1 MIQEKTFYS
10 LQDISIMPACV
21 TEINHRIEC
30 NPYNEDNKLPIFVAP
45 MSSVIDLDN
54 AKVFTFNKL
63 NVIIPR
69 TINLEDRL
77 NVCEEYFI
85 AVGLNEFE
93 NTILT
98 LNLENR
104 KPIKICVD
112 IANGHMKKLID
123 LCRYAKNRFGN
134 KMIIMAG
141 NVANPLTYY
150 DYAYAGIDYIR
161 LSIGSGNACTTAANA
176 AIYTPMASLIDECI
190 SIRKNVERDKY
201 NYKSTP
207 KIIADGGFN
216 NYDDIIKALA
226 LGADYVMCGKIF
238 AQCEEACGEILQK
251 FLYSDGNYEY
261 LNYYDAIKAKA
272 YIERANYFLNSS
284 MLKQS
289 AKTSANQTIK
299 PYPIQALNGKYRK
312 YYGMSTKKAQ
322 KEMGKEDLHTSEGVE
337 RMVTV
342 DYSLLGW
349 IENFIDYLR
358 SAMSYCNATTLDAFK
373 TAKIIKIT
381 NSARNSYFK

>member
-21 TEINHRIEC
+21 TEINHRAEC
-30 NPYNEDNKLPIFVAP
+30 NPYNDNNKLPIFVAP
-45 MSSVIDLDN
+45 MSSVIDLNN
-54 AKVFTFNKL
+54 AKIFEFNKL
-63 NVIIPR
+63 NVVIPR
-69 TINLEDRL
+69 TIDLEDRL

-112 IANGHMKKLID
+112 VANGHMKKLID
-123 LCRYAKNRFGN
+123 LCKYAKNRFRN
-134 KMIIMAG
+134 KIIIMAG
-141 NVANPLTYY
+141 NVANPLVYY

-161 LSIGSGNACTTAANA
+161 LSIGSGSACTTAANA
-176 AIYTPMASLIDECI
+176 AIYTPMASLIDECV
-190 SIRKNVERDKY
+190 SIKKIVERDRN
-201 NYKSTP
+201 NYKSAP

-238 AQCEEACGEILQK
+238 AQCEEACGEKLQK
-251 FLYSDGNYEY
+251 FLYSDGTYKY
-261 LNYYDAIKAKA
+261 LNYYDAIKAKE
-272 YIERANYFLNSS
+272 YMNKANYFSNAL
-284 MLKQS
+284 S
-289 AKTSANQTIK
+289 AKIDINKTSE
-299 PYPIQALNGKYRK
+299 PYPITAFNEIYRN

-322 KEMGKEDLHTSEGVE
+322 KEMGKENLHTSEGIE
-337 RMVTV
+337 KLVTV
-342 DYSLLGW
+342 EYSLLGW
-349 IENFIDYLR
+349 IDNFIDYLR

>member
-21 TEINHRIEC
+21 TEINHRAEC
-30 NPYNEDNKLPIFVAP
+30 NPYNDNNKLPIFVAP
-45 MSSVIDLDN
+45 MSSVIDLNN
-54 AKVFTFNKL
+54 AKIFEFNKL
-63 NVIIPR
+63 NVVIPR
-69 TINLEDRL
+69 TIDLEDRL

-112 IANGHMKKLID
+112 VANGHMKKLID
-123 LCRYAKNRFGN
+123 LCKYAKNRFRN
-134 KMIIMAG
+134 KIIIMAG
-141 NVANPLTYY
+141 NVANPLVYY

-161 LSIGSGNACTTAANA
+161 LSIGSGSACTTAANA
-176 AIYTPMASLIDECI
+176 AIYTPMASLIDECV
-190 SIRKNVERDKY
+190 SIKKIVERDRN
-201 NYKSTP
+201 NYKSVP

-238 AQCEEACGEILQK
+238 AQCEEACGEKLQK
-251 FLYSDGNYEY
+251 FLYSDGTYKY
-261 LNYYDAIKAKA
+261 LNYYDAIKAKE
-272 YIERANYFLNSS
+272 YMNKANYFSNAL
-284 MLKQS
+284 S
-289 AKTSANQTIK
+289 AKIDINKTSE
-299 PYPIQALNGKYRK
+299 PYPITAFNEIYRN

-322 KEMGKEDLHTSEGVE
+322 KEMGKENLHTSEGIE
-337 RMVTV
+337 KLVTV
-342 DYSLLGW
+342 EYSLLGW
-349 IENFIDYLR
+349 IDNFIDYLR

>member
-10 LQDISIMPACV
+10 LQDISIMPAYI
-21 TEINHRIEC
+21 TEINHRAEC
-30 NPYNEDNKLPIFVAP
+30 NPYNDDNKLPIFVAP
-45 MSSVIDLDN
+45 MSSVIDLNN
-54 AKVFTFNKL
+54 AKIFAFNKL
-63 NVIIPR
+63 NVVIPR

-85 AVGLNEFE
+85 AVGLDEFE
-93 NTILT
+93 NKILT
-98 LNLENR
+98 LNLEDR

-112 IANGHMKKLID
+112 VANGHMKKLID
-123 LCRYAKNRFGN
+123 LCAYAKNRFGN
-134 KMIIMAG
+134 KIIIMAG
-141 NVANPLTYY
+141 NVANPLVYY
-150 DYAYAGIDYIR
+150 NYAYAGIDYIR
-161 LSIGSGNACTTAANA
+161 LSIGSGSACTTAANA
-176 AIYTPMASLIDECI
+176 AIYTPMASLIDECV
-190 SIRKNVERDKY
+190 SIKKIVERDRR
-201 NYKSTP
+201 NYKSIP

-238 AQCEEACGEILQK
+238 AQCEEACGEKLQK
-251 FLYSDGNYEY
+251 FLYSDGTYKY

-272 YIERANYFLNSS
+272 YMNKANYFSNAL
-284 MLKQS
+284 S
-289 AKTSANQTIK
+289 AKIDINKTSE
-299 PYPIQALNGKYRK
+299 PYPITAFNEIYRN

-322 KEMGKEDLHTSEGVE
+322 KEMGKENLHTSEGIE
-337 RMVTV
+337 KMVTV
-342 DYSLLGW
+342 EYSLLGW
-349 IENFIDYLR
+349 IDNFIDYLR

>member
-10 LQDISIMPACV
+10 LQDISIMPAYI
-21 TEINHRIEC
+21 TEIKHRAEC
-30 NPYNEDNKLPIFVAP
+30 NPYNNDNKLPIFVAP
-45 MSSVIDLDN
+45 MSSVIDLNN
-54 AKVFTFNKL
+54 AKIFAFNKL
-63 NVIIPR
+63 NVVIPR

-85 AVGLNEFE
+85 AVGLDEFE
-93 NTILT
+93 NKILT
-98 LNLENR
+98 LNLEDR

-112 IANGHMKKLID
+112 VANGHMKKLID
-123 LCRYAKNRFGN
+123 LCKYAKNRFRN
-134 KMIIMAG
+134 KIIIMAG
-141 NVANPLTYY
+141 NVANPLVYY

-161 LSIGSGNACTTAANA
+161 LSIGSGSACTTAANA
-176 AIYTPMASLIDECI
+176 AIYTPMASLIDECV
-190 SIRKNVERDKY
+190 SIKKIVERDRN
-201 NYKSTP
+201 NYKSVP

-238 AQCEEACGEILQK
+238 AQCEEACGEKLQK
-251 FLYSDGNYEY
+251 FLYSDGTYKY
-261 LNYYDAIKAKA
+261 LNHYDAIKAKE
-272 YIERANYFLNSS
+272 YMNKANYFSNAL
-284 MLKQS
+284 S
-289 AKTSANQTIK
+289 AKIDINKTSE
-299 PYPIQALNGKYRK
+299 PYPITAFNEIYRN

-322 KEMGKEDLHTSEGVE
+322 KEMGKENLHTSEGIE
-337 RMVTV
+337 KMVTV
-342 DYSLLGW
+342 EYSLLGW
-349 IENFIDYLR
+349 IDNFIDYLR

>member
-21 TEINHRIEC
+21 TEINHRAEC
-30 NPYNEDNKLPIFVAP
+30 NPYNDNNKLPIFVAP
-45 MSSVIDLDN
+45 MSSVIDLNN
-54 AKVFTFNKL
+54 AKIFEFNKL
-63 NVIIPR
+63 NVVIPR
-69 TINLEDRL
+69 TIDLEDRL

-112 IANGHMKKLID
+112 VANGHMKKLID
-123 LCRYAKNRFGN
+123 LCKYAKNRFRN
-134 KMIIMAG
+134 KIIIMAG
-141 NVANPLTYY
+141 NVANPLVYY

-161 LSIGSGNACTTAANA
+161 LSIGSGSACTTAANA
-176 AIYTPMASLIDECI
+176 AIYTPMASLIDECV
-190 SIRKNVERDKY
+190 SIKKIVERDRN
-201 NYKSTP
+201 NYKSVP

-238 AQCEEACGEILQK
+238 AQCEEACGEKLQK
-251 FLYSDGNYEY
+251 FLYSDGTYKY
-261 LNYYDAIKAKA
+261 LNHYDAIKAKE
-272 YIERANYFLNSS
+272 YMNKANYFSNAL
-284 MLKQS
+284 S
-289 AKTSANQTIK
+289 AKIDINKTSE
-299 PYPIQALNGKYRK
+299 PYPITAFNEIYRN

-322 KEMGKEDLHTSEGVE
+322 KEMGKENLHTSEGIE
-337 RMVTV
+337 KMVTV
-342 DYSLLGW
+342 EYSLLGW
-349 IENFIDYLR
+349 IDNFIDYLR

>member
-21 TEINHRIEC
+21 TEINHRAEC
-30 NPYNEDNKLPIFVAP
+30 NPYNDNNKLPIFVAP
-45 MSSVIDLDN
+45 MSSVIDLNN
-54 AKVFTFNKL
+54 AKIFEFNKL
-63 NVIIPR
+63 NVVIPR
-69 TINLEDRL
+69 TIDLEDRL

-112 IANGHMKKLID
+112 VANGHMKKLID
-123 LCRYAKNRFGN
+123 LCKYAKNRFRN
-134 KMIIMAG
+134 KIIIMAG
-141 NVANPLTYY
+141 NVANPLVYY

-161 LSIGSGNACTTAANA
+161 LSIGSGSACTTAANA
-176 AIYTPMASLIDECI
+176 AIYTPMASLIDECV
-190 SIRKNVERDKY
+190 SIKKIVERDRN
-201 NYKSTP
+201 NYKSVP

-238 AQCEEACGEILQK
+238 AQCEEACGEKLQK
-251 FLYSDGNYEY
+251 FLYSDGTYKY
-261 LNYYDAIKAKA
+261 LNHYDAIKAKE
-272 YIERANYFLNSS
+272 YMNKANYFSNVL
-284 MLKQS
+284 S
-289 AKTSANQTIK
+289 AKIDINKTSE
-299 PYPIQALNGKYRK
+299 PYPITAFNEIYRN

-322 KEMGKEDLHTSEGVE
+322 KEMGKENLHTSEGIE
-337 RMVTV
+337 KMVTV
-342 DYSLLGW
+342 EYSLLGW
-349 IENFIDYLR
+349 IDNFIDYLR

>member
-21 TEINHRIEC
+21 TEINHRAEC
-30 NPYNEDNKLPIFVAP
+30 NPYNDNNKLPIFVAP
-45 MSSVIDLDN
+45 MSSVIDLNN
-54 AKVFTFNKL
+54 AKIFEFNKL
-63 NVIIPR
+63 NVVIPR
-69 TINLEDRL
+69 TIDLEDRL

-112 IANGHMKKLID
+112 VANGHMKKLID
-123 LCRYAKNRFGN
+123 LCKYAKNRFRN
-134 KMIIMAG
+134 KIIIMAG
-141 NVANPLTYY
+141 NVANPLVYY

-161 LSIGSGNACTTAANA
+161 LSIGSGSACTTAANA
-176 AIYTPMASLIDECI
+176 AIYTPMASLIDECVSVKKI
-190 SIRKNVERDKY
+190 VERDRN
-201 NYKSTP
+201 NYKSAP

-238 AQCEEACGEILQK
+238 AQCEEACGEKLQK
-251 FLYSDGNYEY
+251 FLYSDGTYKY
-261 LNYYDAIKAKA
+261 LNHYDAIKAKE
-272 YIERANYFLNSS
+272 YMNKANYFSNAL
-284 MLKQS
+284 S
-289 AKTSANQTIK
+289 AKIDINKTSE
-299 PYPIQALNGKYRK
+299 PYPITAFNEIYRN

-322 KEMGKEDLHTSEGVE
+322 KEMGKENLHTSEGIE
-337 RMVTV
+337 KMVTV
-342 DYSLLGW
+342 EYSLLGW
-349 IENFIDYLR
+349 IDNFIDYLR

>member
-21 TEINHRIEC
+21 TEINHRAEC
-30 NPYNEDNKLPIFVAP
+30 NPYNDDNKLPIFVAP
-45 MSSVIDLDN
+45 MSSVIDLNN
-54 AKVFTFNKL
+54 AKIFAFNKL
-63 NVIIPR
+63 NVVIPR
-69 TINLEDRL
+69 TIDLEDRL

-112 IANGHMKKLID
+112 VANGHMKKLID
-123 LCRYAKNRFGN
+123 LCKYAKNRFGN
-134 KMIIMAG
+134 KIIIMAG
-141 NVANPLTYY
+141 NVANPLVYY

-161 LSIGSGNACTTAANA
+161 LSIGSGSACTTAANA
-176 AIYTPMASLIDECI
+176 AIYTPMASLIDECV
-190 SIRKNVERDKY
+190 SIKKNVERDRN
-201 NYKSTP
+201 NYKSIP

-238 AQCEEACGEILQK
+238 AQCEEACGEKLQK
-251 FLYSDGNYEY
+251 FLYSDGTYKY
-261 LNYYDAIKAKA
+261 LNHYDAIKAKE
-272 YIERANYFLNSS
+272 YIDKKNDFLNA
-284 MLKQS
+284 LS
-289 AKTSANQTIK
+289 AKIYINKISE
-299 PYPIQALNGKYRK
+299 PYPITAFNEIYRN

-322 KEMGKEDLHTSEGVE
+322 KEMGKENLHTSEGIE
-337 RMVTV
+337 KMVTV
-342 DYSLLGW
+342 EYSLLGW
-349 IENFIDYLR
+349 IDNFIDYLR

>member
-21 TEINHRIEC
+21 TEINHRAEC
-30 NPYNEDNKLPIFVAP
+30 NPYNNDNKLPIFVAP
-45 MSSVIDLDN
+45 MSSVIDLNN
-54 AKVFTFNKL
+54 AKIFAFNKL

-85 AVGLNEFE
+85 AVGLDEFE
-93 NTILT
+93 NKILT
-98 LNLENR
+98 LNLEDR
-104 KPIKICVD
+104 KSIKICVD
-112 IANGHMKKLID
+112 VANGHMKKLID
-123 LCRYAKNRFGN
+123 LCKYAKNRFRN
-134 KMIIMAG
+134 KIIIMAG
-141 NVANPLTYY
+141 NVANPLVYY

-161 LSIGSGNACTTAANA
+161 LSIGSGSACTTAANA
-176 AIYTPMASLIDECI
+176 AIYTPMASLIDECV
-190 SIRKNVERDKY
+190 SIKKIVERDRN
-201 NYKSTP
+201 NYKSIP

-238 AQCEEACGEILQK
+238 AQCEEACGEKLQK
-251 FLYSDGNYEY
+251 FLYSDGTYKY
-261 LNYYDAIKAKA
+261 LNHYDAIKAKE
-272 YIERANYFLNSS
+272 YMNKANYFSNAL
-284 MLKQS
+284 S
-289 AKTSANQTIK
+289 AKIDINKTSE
-299 PYPIQALNGKYRK
+299 PYPITAFNEIYRN

-322 KEMGKEDLHTSEGVE
+322 KEMGKENLHTSEGIE
-337 RMVTV
+337 KMVTV
-342 DYSLLGW
+342 EYSLLGW
-349 IENFIDYLR
+349 IDNFIDYLR
-358 SAMSYCNATTLDAFK
+358 SAMSYCNVTTLDAFK

>member
-10 LQDISIMPACV
+10 LQDISIMPAGV
-21 TEINHRIEC
+21 TEINHRAEC
-30 NPYNEDNKLPIFVAP
+30 NPYNDNNKLPIFVAP
-45 MSSVIDLDN
+45 MSSVIDLNN
-54 AKVFTFNKL
+54 AKIFEFNKL
-63 NVIIPR
+63 NVVIPR
-69 TINLEDRL
+69 TIDLEDRL

-112 IANGHMKKLID
+112 VANGHMKKLID
-123 LCRYAKNRFGN
+123 LCKYAKNRFRN
-134 KMIIMAG
+134 KIIIMAG
-141 NVANPLTYY
+141 NVANPLVYY

-161 LSIGSGNACTTAANA
+161 LSIGSGSACTTAANA
-176 AIYTPMASLIDECI
+176 AIYTPMASLIDECV
-190 SIRKNVERDKY
+190 SIKKIVERDRN
-201 NYKSTP
+201 NYKSVP

-238 AQCEEACGEILQK
+238 AQCEEACGEKLQK
-251 FLYSDGNYEY
+251 FLYSDGTYKY
-261 LNYYDAIKAKA
+261 LNHYDAIKAKE
-272 YIERANYFLNSS
+272 YMNKANYFSNAL
-284 MLKQS
+284 S
-289 AKTSANQTIK
+289 AKIDINKTSE
-299 PYPIQALNGKYRK
+299 PYPITAFNEIYRN

-322 KEMGKEDLHTSEGVE
+322 KEMGKENLHTSEGIE
-337 RMVTV
+337 KMVTV
-342 DYSLLGW
+342 EYSLLGW
-349 IENFIDYLR
+349 IDNFIDYLR

>member
-21 TEINHRIEC
+21 TEINHRAEC
-30 NPYNEDNKLPIFVAP
+30 NPYNNDNKLPIFVAP
-45 MSSVIDLDN
+45 MSSVIDLNN
-54 AKVFTFNKL
+54 AKIFAFNKL

-85 AVGLNEFE
+85 AVGLDEFE
-93 NTILT
+93 NKILT
-98 LNLENR
+98 LNLEDR

-112 IANGHMKKLID
+112 VANGHMKKLID
-123 LCRYAKNRFGN
+123 LCAYAKNRFGN
-134 KMIIMAG
+134 KIIIMAG
-141 NVANPLTYY
+141 NVANPLVYY

-161 LSIGSGNACTTAANA
+161 LSIGSGSACTTAANA
-176 AIYTPMASLIDECI
+176 AIYTPMASLIDECV
-190 SIRKNVERDKY
+190 SIKKNVERDRR
-201 NYKSTP
+201 NYKSIP

-238 AQCEEACGEILQK
+238 AQCEEACGEKLQK
-251 FLYSDGNYEY
+251 FLYSDGTYKY
-261 LNYYDAIKAKA
+261 LNYYDAIKAKE
-272 YIERANYFLNSS
+272 YMNKANYFSNAL
-284 MLKQS
+284 S
-289 AKTSANQTIK
+289 AKIDINKTSE
-299 PYPIQALNGKYRK
+299 PYPITAFNEIYRN

-322 KEMGKEDLHTSEGVE
+322 KEMGKENLHTSEGIE
-337 RMVTV
+337 KMVTV
-342 DYSLLGW
+342 EYSLLGW
-349 IENFIDYLR
+349 IDNFIDYLR
-358 SAMSYCNATTLDAFK
+358 SAMSYCNVTTLDAFK

>member
-10 LQDISIMPACV
+10 LQDISIMPAYI
-21 TEINHRIEC
+21 TEINHRAEC
-30 NPYNEDNKLPIFVAP
+30 NPYNDDNKLPIFVAP
-45 MSSVIDLDN
+45 MSSVIDLNN
-54 AKVFTFNKL
+54 AKIFAFNKL
-63 NVIIPR
+63 NVVIPR

-85 AVGLNEFE
+85 AVGLDEFE
-93 NTILT
+93 NKILT
-98 LNLENR
+98 LNLEDR

-112 IANGHMKKLID
+112 VANGHMKKLID
-123 LCRYAKNRFGN
+123 LCAYAKNRFGN
-134 KMIIMAG
+134 KIIIMAG

-150 DYAYAGIDYIR
+150 DYAHAGIDYIR
-161 LSIGSGNACTTAANA
+161 LSIGSGSACTTAANA
-176 AIYTPMASLIDECI
+176 AIYAPMASLIDECV
-190 SIRKNVERDKY
+190 SIKKNVERDRR
-201 NYKSTP
+201 NYKSIP

-238 AQCEEACGEILQK
+238 AQCEEACGEKLQK
-251 FLYSDGNYEY
+251 FLYSDGAYKY

-272 YIERANYFLNSS
+272 YIDKANYFSNAL
-284 MLKQS
+284 S
-289 AKTSANQTIK
+289 AKIDINKTSE
-299 PYPIQALNGKYRK
+299 PYPITAFNEIYRN

-322 KEMGKEDLHTSEGVE
+322 KEMGKENLHTSEGIE
-337 RMVTV
+337 KMVTV
-342 DYSLLGW
+342 EYSLLGW
-349 IENFIDYLR
+349 IDNFIDYLR
-358 SAMSYCNATTLDAFK
+358 SAMSYCNATTLAAFK

>member
-21 TEINHRIEC
+21 TEINHRAEC
-30 NPYNEDNKLPIFVAP
+30 NPYNDNNKLPIFVAP
-45 MSSVIDLDN
+45 MSSVIDLNN
-54 AKVFTFNKL
+54 AKIFAFNKL
-63 NVIIPR
+63 NVVIPR

-85 AVGLNEFE
+85 AVGLDEFE

-98 LNLENR
+98 LNLEDR

-112 IANGHMKKLID
+112 VANGHMKKLID
-123 LCRYAKNRFGN
+123 LCKYAKNRFRN
-134 KMIIMAG
+134 KIIIMAG
-141 NVANPLTYY
+141 NVANPLVYY

-161 LSIGSGNACTTAANA
+161 LSIGSGSACTTAANA
-176 AIYTPMASLIDECI
+176 AIYTPMASLIDECV
-190 SIRKNVERDKY
+190 SIKKIVERDRN
-201 NYKSTP
+201 NYKSVP

-238 AQCEEACGEILQK
+238 AQCEEACGEKLQK
-251 FLYSDGNYEY
+251 FLYSDGTYKY
-261 LNYYDAIKAKA
+261 LNHYDAIKAKE
-272 YIERANYFLNSS
+272 YMNKANYFSNAL
-284 MLKQS
+284 S
-289 AKTSANQTIK
+289 AKIDINKTSE
-299 PYPIQALNGKYRK
+299 PYPITAFNEIYRN

-322 KEMGKEDLHTSEGVE
+322 KEMGKENLHTSEGIE
-337 RMVTV
+337 KMVTV
-342 DYSLLGW
+342 EYSLLGW
-349 IENFIDYLR
+349 IDNFIDYLR

>member
-21 TEINHRIEC
+21 TEINHRAQC
-30 NPYNEDNKLPIFVAP
+30 NPYNDNNKLPIFVAP
-45 MSSVIDLDN
+45 MSSVIDLNN
-54 AKVFTFNKL
+54 AKIFEFNKL
-63 NVIIPR
+63 NVVIPR
-69 TINLEDRL
+69 TIDLEDRL

-98 LNLENR
+98 LNLEDR

-112 IANGHMKKLID
+112 VANGHMKKLID
-123 LCRYAKNRFGN
+123 LCKYAKNRFRN
-134 KMIIMAG
+134 KIIIMAG
-141 NVANPLTYY
+141 NVANPLVYY

-161 LSIGSGNACTTAANA
+161 LSIGSGSACTTAANA
-176 AIYTPMASLIDECI
+176 AIYTPMASLIDECV
-190 SIRKNVERDKY
+190 SIKKIVERDRN
-201 NYKSTP
+201 NYKSVP

-238 AQCEEACGEILQK
+238 AQCEEACGEKLQK
-251 FLYSDGNYEY
+251 FLYSDGTYKY
-261 LNYYDAIKAKA
+261 LNHYDAIKAKE
-272 YIERANYFLNSS
+272 YMNKANYFSNAL
-284 MLKQS
+284 S
-289 AKTSANQTIK
+289 AKIDINKTSE
-299 PYPIQALNGKYRK
+299 PYPITAFNEIYRN

-322 KEMGKEDLHTSEGVE
+322 KEMGKENLHTSEGIE
-337 RMVTV
+337 KMVTV
-342 DYSLLGW
+342 EYSLLGW
-349 IENFIDYLR
+349 IDNFIDYLR

-373 TAKIIKIT
+373 AAKIIKIT

>member
-10 LQDISIMPACV
+10 LQDISIMPAYI
-21 TEINHRIEC
+21 TEINHRAEC
-30 NPYNEDNKLPIFVAP
+30 NPYNNDNKLPIFVAP
-45 MSSVIDLDN
+45 MSSVIDLNN
-54 AKVFTFNKL
+54 AKIFAFNKL
-63 NVIIPR
+63 NVVIPR

-85 AVGLNEFE
+85 AVGLDEFE
-93 NTILT
+93 NKILT
-98 LNLENR
+98 LNLEDR

-112 IANGHMKKLID
+112 VANGHMKKLID
-123 LCRYAKNRFGN
+123 LCAYAKNRFGN
-134 KMIIMAG
+134 KIIIMAG
-141 NVANPLTYY
+141 NVANPLVYY

-161 LSIGSGNACTTAANA
+161 LSIGSGSACTTAANA
-176 AIYTPMASLIDECI
+176 AIYTPMASLIDECV
-190 SIRKNVERDKY
+190 SIKKNVERDRR
-201 NYKSTP
+201 NYKSIP

-238 AQCEEACGEILQK
+238 AQCEEACGEKLQK
-251 FLYSDGNYEY
+251 FLYSDGTYKY

-272 YIERANYFLNSS
+272 YIDKANRFLNI
-284 MLKQS
+284 LS
-289 AKTSANQTIK
+289 AKVYINKTSE
-299 PYPIQALNGKYRK
+299 PYPIRAFNEIYRN

-322 KEMGKEDLHTSEGVE
+322 KEMGKENLHTSEGIE
-337 RMVTV
+337 KMVTV
-342 DYSLLGW
+342 EYSLLGW
-349 IENFIDYLR
+349 IDNFIDYLR
-358 SAMSYCNATTLDAFK
+358 SAMSYCNVTTLDAFK

>member
-21 TEINHRIEC
+21 TEINHRAEC
-30 NPYNEDNKLPIFVAP
+30 NPYNDNNKLPIFVAP
-45 MSSVIDLDN
+45 MSSVIDLNN
-54 AKVFTFNKL
+54 AKIFAFNKL
-63 NVIIPR
+63 NVVIPR
-69 TINLEDRL
+69 TIDLEDRL

-98 LNLENR
+98 LNLEDR

-112 IANGHMKKLID
+112 VANGHMKKLID
-123 LCRYAKNRFGN
+123 LCKYAKNRFRN
-134 KMIIMAG
+134 KIIIMAG
-141 NVANPLTYY
+141 NVANPLVYY

-161 LSIGSGNACTTAANA
+161 LSIGSGSACTTAANA
-176 AIYTPMASLIDECI
+176 AIYTPMASLIDECV
-190 SIRKNVERDKY
+190 SIKKIVERDRN
-201 NYKSTP
+201 NYKSVP

-238 AQCEEACGEILQK
+238 AQCEEACGEKLQK
-251 FLYSDGNYEY
+251 FLYSDGTYKY
-261 LNYYDAIKAKA
+261 LNYYEAIKAKE
-272 YIERANYFLNSS
+272 YMNKANYFSNAL
-284 MLKQS
+284 S
-289 AKTSANQTIK
+289 AKIDINKTSE
-299 PYPIQALNGKYRK
+299 PYPITAFNEIYRN

-322 KEMGKEDLHTSEGVE
+322 KEMGKENLHTSEGIE
-337 RMVTV
+337 KMVTV
-342 DYSLLGW
+342 EYSLLGW
-349 IENFIDYLR
+349 IDNFIDYLR

>member
-10 LQDISIMPACV
+10 LQDISIMPAYI
-21 TEINHRIEC
+21 TEINHRAEC
-30 NPYNEDNKLPIFVAP
+30 NPYNNDNKLPIFVAP
-45 MSSVIDLDN
+45 MSSVIDLNN
-54 AKVFTFNKL
+54 AKIFAFNKL
-63 NVIIPR
+63 NVVIPR

-85 AVGLNEFE
+85 AVGLDEFE
-93 NTILT
+93 NKILT
-98 LNLENR
+98 LNLEDR

-112 IANGHMKKLID
+112 VANGHMKKLID
-123 LCRYAKNRFGN
+123 LCAYAKNRFGN
-134 KMIIMAG
+134 KIIIMAG
-141 NVANPLTYY
+141 NVANPLVYY

-161 LSIGSGNACTTAANA
+161 LSIGSGSACTTAANA
-176 AIYTPMASLIDECI
+176 AIYTPMASLIDECV
-190 SIRKNVERDKY
+190 SIKKNVERDRR
-201 NYKSTP
+201 NYKSIP

-238 AQCEEACGEILQK
+238 AQCEEACGEKLQK
-251 FLYSDGNYEY
+251 FLYSDGTYKY

-272 YIERANYFLNSS
+272 YIDKANRFLNTLST
-284 MLKQS
+284 KIYIN
-289 AKTSANQTIK
+289 KTSE
-299 PYPIQALNGKYRK
+299 PYPVTAFNEIYRN

-322 KEMGKEDLHTSEGVE
+322 KEMGKENLHTSEGIE
-337 RMVTV
+337 KMVTV
-342 DYSLLGW
+342 EYSLLGW
-349 IENFIDYLR
+349 IDNFIDYLR

>member
-1 MIQEKTFYS
+1 MIQEKIFYS

-21 TEINHRIEC
+21 TEINHRAEC
-30 NPYNEDNKLPIFVAP
+30 NPYDNNNKLPIFVAP
-45 MSSVIDLDN
+45 MSSVIDLNN
-54 AKVFTFNKL
+54 AKIFAFNKL
-63 NVIIPR
+63 NVVIPR
-69 TINLEDRL
+69 TIDLEDRL

-104 KPIKICVD
+104 KSIKVCVD
-112 IANGHMKKLID
+112 VANGHMKKLID
-123 LCRYAKNRFGN
+123 LCTYAKNRFGD
-134 KMIIMAG
+134 KIIIMAG
-141 NVANPLTYY
+141 NVANPLVYY

-161 LSIGSGNACTTAANA
+161 LSIGSGSACTTAANA
-176 AIYTPMASLIDECI
+176 AIYTPMASLIDECV
-190 SIRKNVERDKY
+190 SIKKNVERDSR
-201 NYKSTP
+201 NYKSIP

-238 AQCEEACGEILQK
+238 AQCEEACGEKLQK
-251 FLYSDGNYEY
+251 FLYSDGTYKY
-261 LNYYDAIKAKA
+261 LNNYDAIKAKA
-272 YIERANYFLNSS
+272 YMNKANYFSNAL
-284 MLKQS
+284 S
-289 AKTSANQTIK
+289 AKIDINKTSE
-299 PYPIQALNGKYRK
+299 PYPITAFNEIYRN

-322 KEMGKEDLHTSEGVE
+322 KEMGKENLHTSEGIE
-337 RMVTV
+337 KMVTV
-342 DYSLLGW
+342 EYSLLGW
-349 IENFIDYLR
+349 IDNFIDYLR
-358 SAMSYCNATTLDAFK
+358 SAMSYCNVTTLAAFK

>member
-10 LQDISIMPACV
+10 LQDISIMPAYI
-21 TEINHRIEC
+21 TEINHRAEC
-30 NPYNEDNKLPIFVAP
+30 NPYNNDNKLPIFVAP
-45 MSSVIDLDN
+45 MSSVIDLNN
-54 AKVFTFNKL
+54 AKIFAFNKL
-63 NVIIPR
+63 NVVIPR

-85 AVGLNEFE
+85 AVGLDEFE
-93 NTILT
+93 NKILT
-98 LNLENR
+98 LNLEDR

-112 IANGHMKKLID
+112 VANGHMKKLID
-123 LCRYAKNRFGN
+123 LCAYAKNRFGN
-134 KMIIMAG
+134 KIIIMAG
-141 NVANPLTYY
+141 NVANPLVYY

-161 LSIGSGNACTTAANA
+161 LSIGSGSACTTAANA
-176 AIYTPMASLIDECI
+176 AIYTPMASLIDECV
-190 SIRKNVERDKY
+190 SIKKNVERDRR
-201 NYKSTP
+201 NYKSIP

-238 AQCEEACGEILQK
+238 AQCEEACGEKLQK
-251 FLYSDGNYEY
+251 FLYSDGTYKY

-272 YIERANYFLNSS
+272 YIDKENRFLNTLST
-284 MLKQS
+284 KIYIN
-289 AKTSANQTIK
+289 KTSE
-299 PYPIQALNGKYRK
+299 PYPVTAFNEIYRN

-322 KEMGKEDLHTSEGVE
+322 KEMGKENLHTSEGIE
-337 RMVTV
+337 KMVTV
-342 DYSLLGW
+342 EYSLLGW
-349 IENFIDYLR
+349 IDNFIDYLR
-358 SAMSYCNATTLDAFK
+358 SAMSYCNVTTLDAFK

>member
-21 TEINHRIEC
+21 TEINHRTEC
-30 NPYNEDNKLPIFVAP
+30 NPYNDNNKLPIFVAP
-45 MSSVIDLDN
+45 MSSVIDLNN
-54 AKVFTFNKL
+54 AKIFEFNKL
-63 NVIIPR
+63 NVVIPR
-69 TINLEDRL
+69 TIDLEDRL

-112 IANGHMKKLID
+112 VANGHMKKLID
-123 LCRYAKNRFGN
+123 LCKYAKNRFRN
-134 KMIIMAG
+134 KIIIMAG
-141 NVANPLTYY
+141 NVANPLVYY

-161 LSIGSGNACTTAANA
+161 LSIGSGSACTTAANA
-176 AIYTPMASLIDECI
+176 AIYTPMASLIDECV
-190 SIRKNVERDKY
+190 SIKKIVERDRN
-201 NYKSTP
+201 NYKSVP

-238 AQCEEACGEILQK
+238 AQCEEACGEKLQK
-251 FLYSDGNYEY
+251 FLYPDGTYKY
-261 LNYYDAIKAKA
+261 LNHYDAIKAKE
-272 YIERANYFLNSS
+272 YMNKANYFSNAL
-284 MLKQS
+284 S
-289 AKTSANQTIK
+289 AKIDINKTSES
-299 PYPIQALNGKYRK
+299 YPITAFNEIYRN

-322 KEMGKEDLHTSEGVE
+322 KEMGKENLHTSEGIE
-337 RMVTV
+337 KMVTV
-342 DYSLLGW
+342 EYSLLGW
-349 IENFIDYLR
+349 IDNFIDYLR

>member
-21 TEINHRIEC
+21 TEINHRAEC
-30 NPYNEDNKLPIFVAP
+30 NPYNNDNKLPIFVAP
-45 MSSVIDLDN
+45 MSSVIDLNN
-54 AKVFTFNKL
+54 AKIFEFNKL
-63 NVIIPR
+63 NVVIPR
-69 TINLEDRL
+69 TIDLEDRL

-112 IANGHMKKLID
+112 VANGHMKKLID
-123 LCRYAKNRFGN
+123 LCKYAKNRFRN
-134 KMIIMAG
+134 KIIIMAG
-141 NVANPLTYY
+141 NVANPLVYY

-161 LSIGSGNACTTAANA
+161 LSIGSGSACTTAANA
-176 AIYTPMASLIDECI
+176 AIYTPMASLIDECV
-190 SIRKNVERDKY
+190 SIKKIVERDRN
-201 NYKSTP
+201 NYKSVP

-238 AQCEEACGEILQK
+238 AQCEEACGEKLQK
-251 FLYSDGNYEY
+251 FLYSDGTYKY
-261 LNYYDAIKAKA
+261 LNHYDAIKAKE
-272 YIERANYFLNSS
+272 YMNKANYFSNAL
-284 MLKQS
+284 S
-289 AKTSANQTIK
+289 AKIDINKTSE
-299 PYPIQALNGKYRK
+299 PYPITAFNEIYRN

-322 KEMGKEDLHTSEGVE
+322 KEMGKENLHTSEGIE
-337 RMVTV
+337 KMVTV
-342 DYSLLGW
+342 EYSLLGW
-349 IENFIDYLR
+349 IDNFIDYLR

>member
-21 TEINHRIEC
+21 TEINHRAEC
-30 NPYNEDNKLPIFVAP
+30 NPYNDNNKLPIFVAP
-45 MSSVIDLDN
+45 MSSVIDLNN
-54 AKVFTFNKL
+54 AKIFEFNKL
-63 NVIIPR
+63 NVVIPR
-69 TINLEDRL
+69 TIDLEDRL

-98 LNLENR
+98 LNLEDR

-112 IANGHMKKLID
+112 VANGHMKKLID
-123 LCRYAKNRFGN
+123 LCKYAKNRFRN
-134 KMIIMAG
+134 KIIIMAG
-141 NVANPLTYY
+141 NVANPLVYY

-161 LSIGSGNACTTAANA
+161 LSIGSGSACTTAANA
-176 AIYTPMASLIDECI
+176 AIYTPMASLIDECV
-190 SIRKNVERDKY
+190 SIKKIVERDRN
-201 NYKSTP
+201 NYKSAP

-238 AQCEEACGEILQK
+238 AQCEEACGEKLQK
-251 FLYSDGNYEY
+251 FLYSDGTHKY
-261 LNYYDAIKAKA
+261 LNHYDAIKAKA
-272 YIERANYFLNSS
+272 YMNKANYFSNAL
-284 MLKQS
+284 S
-289 AKTSANQTIK
+289 AKIDINKTSE
-299 PYPIQALNGKYRK
+299 PYPITAFNEIYRN

-322 KEMGKEDLHTSEGVE
+322 KEMGKENLHTSEGIE
-337 RMVTV
+337 KMVTV
-342 DYSLLGW
+342 EYSLLGW
-349 IENFIDYLR
+349 IDNFIDYLR

>member
-21 TEINHRIEC
+21 TEINHRAEC
-30 NPYNEDNKLPIFVAP
+30 NPYNDNNKLPIFVAP
-45 MSSVIDLDN
+45 MSSVIDLNN
-54 AKVFTFNKL
+54 AKIFEFNKL
-63 NVIIPR
+63 NVVIPR
-69 TINLEDRL
+69 TIDLEDRL

-112 IANGHMKKLID
+112 VANGHMKKLID
-123 LCRYAKNRFGN
+123 LCKYAKNRFRN
-134 KMIIMAG
+134 KIIIMAG
-141 NVANPLTYY
+141 NVANPLVYY

-161 LSIGSGNACTTAANA
+161 LSIGSGSACTTAANA
-176 AIYTPMASLIDECI
+176 AIYTPMASLIDECV
-190 SIRKNVERDKY
+190 SIKKIVERDRN
-201 NYKSTP
+201 NYKSAP

-238 AQCEEACGEILQK
+238 AQCEEACGEKLQK
-251 FLYSDGNYEY
+251 FLYSDGTYKY
-261 LNYYDAIKAKA
+261 LNYYDAIKAKE
-272 YIERANYFLNSS
+272 YMNKANYFSNAL
-284 MLKQS
+284 S
-289 AKTSANQTIK
+289 AKIDINKTSE
-299 PYPIQALNGKYRK
+299 PYPITAFNEIYRN

-322 KEMGKEDLHTSEGVE
+322 KEMGKENLHTSEGIE
-337 RMVTV
+337 KMVTV
-342 DYSLLGW
+342 EYSLLGW
-349 IENFIDYLR
+349 IDNFIDYLR

>member
-10 LQDISIMPACV
+10 LQDISIMPAYI
-21 TEINHRIEC
+21 TEINHRAEC
-30 NPYNEDNKLPIFVAP
+30 NPYNNDNKLPIFVAP
-45 MSSVIDLDN
+45 MSSVIDLNN
-54 AKVFTFNKL
+54 AKIFAFNKL
-63 NVIIPR
+63 NVVIPR

-85 AVGLNEFE
+85 AVGLDEFE
-93 NTILT
+93 NKILT
-98 LNLENR
+98 LNLEDR

-112 IANGHMKKLID
+112 VANGHMKKLID
-123 LCRYAKNRFGN
+123 LCAYAKNRFGN
-134 KMIIMAG
+134 KIIIMAG
-141 NVANPLTYY
+141 NIANPLVYY

-161 LSIGSGNACTTAANA
+161 LSIGSGSACTTAANA
-176 AIYTPMASLIDECI
+176 AIYTPMASLIDECV
-190 SIRKNVERDKY
+190 SIKKNVERDIR
-201 NYKSTP
+201 NYKSIP

-238 AQCEEACGEILQK
+238 AQCEEACGEKLQK
-251 FLYSDGNYEY
+251 FLYSDGTYKY

-272 YIERANYFLNSS
+272 YIDKANSFSNALSVKIDIN
-284 MLKQS
+284 
-289 AKTSANQTIK
+289 KTSE
-299 PYPIQALNGKYRK
+299 PYPITAFNETYRN

-322 KEMGKEDLHTSEGVE
+322 KEMGKENLHTSEGIE
-337 RMVTV
+337 KMVTV
-342 DYSLLGW
+342 EYSLLGW
-349 IENFIDYLR
+349 IDNFIDYLR
-358 SAMSYCNATTLDAFK
+358 SAMSYCNVTTLDAFK

>member
-21 TEINHRIEC
+21 TEINHRAEC
-30 NPYNEDNKLPIFVAP
+30 NPYNNDNKLPIFVAP
-45 MSSVIDLDN
+45 MSSVIDLNN
-54 AKVFTFNKL
+54 AKIFAFNKL
-63 NVIIPR
+63 NVVIPR

-85 AVGLNEFE
+85 AVGLDEFE
-93 NTILT
+93 NKILT
-98 LNLENR
+98 LNLEDR

-112 IANGHMKKLID
+112 VANGHMKKLID
-123 LCRYAKNRFGN
+123 LCKYAKNRFRN
-134 KMIIMAG
+134 KIIIMAG
-141 NVANPLTYY
+141 NVANPLVYY

-161 LSIGSGNACTTAANA
+161 LSIGSGSACTTAANA
-176 AIYTPMASLIDECI
+176 AIYTPMASLIDECV
-190 SIRKNVERDKY
+190 SIKKNVERDRR
-201 NYKSTP
+201 NYKSIP

-238 AQCEEACGEILQK
+238 AQCEEACGEKLQK
-251 FLYSDGNYEY
+251 FLYSDGTYKY
-261 LNYYDAIKAKA
+261 LNYYNAIKAKA
-272 YIERANYFLNSS
+272 YIDKANSFLNV
-284 MLKQS
+284 LS
-289 AKTSANQTIK
+289 AKIDINKTSE
-299 PYPIQALNGKYRK
+299 PYPVTVFNEIYRN

-322 KEMGKEDLHTSEGVE
+322 KEMGKENLHTSEGIE
-337 RMVTV
+337 KMVTV
-342 DYSLLGW
+342 EYSLLGW
-349 IENFIDYLR
+349 IDNFIDYLR
-358 SAMSYCNATTLDAFK
+358 SAMSYCNVTTLDAFK

>member
-21 TEINHRIEC
+21 TEINHRAQC
-30 NPYNEDNKLPIFVAP
+30 NPYNDNNKLPIFVAP
-45 MSSVIDLDN
+45 MSSVIDLNN
-54 AKVFTFNKL
+54 AKIFEFNKL
-63 NVIIPR
+63 NAVIPR
-69 TINLEDRL
+69 TIDLEDRL

-98 LNLENR
+98 LNLEDR

-112 IANGHMKKLID
+112 VANGHMKKLID
-123 LCRYAKNRFGN
+123 LCKYAKNRFRN
-134 KMIIMAG
+134 KIIIMAG
-141 NVANPLTYY
+141 NVANPLVYY

-161 LSIGSGNACTTAANA
+161 LSIGSGSACTTAANA
-176 AIYTPMASLIDECI
+176 AIYTPMASLIDECV
-190 SIRKNVERDKY
+190 SIKKIVERDRN
-201 NYKSTP
+201 NYKSVP

-238 AQCEEACGEILQK
+238 AQCEEACGEKLQK
-251 FLYSDGNYEY
+251 FLYSDGTYKY
-261 LNYYDAIKAKA
+261 LNHYDAIKAKE
-272 YIERANYFLNSS
+272 YMNKANYFSNAL
-284 MLKQS
+284 S
-289 AKTSANQTIK
+289 AKIDINKTSE
-299 PYPIQALNGKYRK
+299 PYPITAFNEIYRN

-322 KEMGKEDLHTSEGVE
+322 KEMGKENLHTSEGIE
-337 RMVTV
+337 KMVTV
-342 DYSLLGW
+342 EYSLLGW
-349 IENFIDYLR
+349 IDNFIDYLR

-373 TAKIIKIT
+373 AAKIIKIT

>member
-21 TEINHRIEC
+21 TEINHRAEC
-30 NPYNEDNKLPIFVAP
+30 NPYNNDNKLPIFVAP
-45 MSSVIDLDN
+45 MSSVIDLNN
-54 AKVFTFNKL
+54 AKIFAFNKL

-85 AVGLNEFE
+85 AVGLDEFE
-93 NTILT
+93 NKILT
-98 LNLENR
+98 LNLEDR

-112 IANGHMKKLID
+112 VANGHMKKLID
-123 LCRYAKNRFGN
+123 LCAYAKNRFGN
-134 KMIIMAG
+134 KIIITAG
-141 NVANPLTYY
+141 NVANPLVYY
-150 DYAYAGIDYIR
+150 DYAHAGIDYIR
-161 LSIGSGNACTTAANA
+161 LSIGSGSACTTAANA
-176 AIYTPMASLIDECI
+176 AIYTPMASLIDECV
-190 SIRKNVERDKY
+190 SIKKIVERDKC
-201 NYKSTP
+201 NYKSVP

-238 AQCEEACGEILQK
+238 AQCEEACGEKLQK
-251 FLYSDGNYEY
+251 FLYSDGTYKY

-272 YIERANYFLNSS
+272 YIDKANYSS
-284 MLKQS
+284 NALS
-289 AKTSANQTIK
+289 AIDINKTSE
-299 PYPIQALNGKYRK
+299 PYPITAFNETYRN

-322 KEMGKEDLHTSEGVE
+322 KEMGKENLHTSEGIE

-342 DYSLLGW
+342 EYSLLGW
-349 IENFIDYLR
+349 IDNFIDYLR
-358 SAMSYCNATTLDAFK
+358 SAMSYCNVTTLDAFK

>member
-21 TEINHRIEC
+21 TEINHRAEC
-30 NPYNEDNKLPIFVAP
+30 NPYNDNNKLPIFVAP
-45 MSSVIDLDN
+45 MSSVIDLNN
-54 AKVFTFNKL
+54 AKIFEFNKL
-63 NVIIPR
+63 NVVIPR
-69 TINLEDRL
+69 TIDLEDRL

-98 LNLENR
+98 LNLEDR

-112 IANGHMKKLID
+112 VANGHMKKLID
-123 LCRYAKNRFGN
+123 LCKYAKNRFRN
-134 KMIIMAG
+134 KIIIMAG
-141 NVANPLTYY
+141 NVANPLVYY

-161 LSIGSGNACTTAANA
+161 LSIGSGSACTTAANA
-176 AIYTPMASLIDECI
+176 AIYTPMASLIDECV
-190 SIRKNVERDKY
+190 SIKKIVERDRN
-201 NYKSTP
+201 NYKSVP

-238 AQCEEACGEILQK
+238 AQCEEACGEKLQK
-251 FLYSDGNYEY
+251 FLYSDGTYKY
-261 LNYYDAIKAKA
+261 LNYYNAIKAKE
-272 YIERANYFLNSS
+272 YMNKANYFSNAL
-284 MLKQS
+284 S
-289 AKTSANQTIK
+289 AKIDINKTSE
-299 PYPIQALNGKYRK
+299 PYPITAFNEIYRN

-322 KEMGKEDLHTSEGVE
+322 KEMGKENLHTSEGIE
-337 RMVTV
+337 KLVTV
-342 DYSLLGW
+342 EYSLLGW
-349 IENFIDYLR
+349 IDNFIDYLR

>member
-21 TEINHRIEC
+21 TEINHRAEC
-30 NPYNEDNKLPIFVAP
+30 NPYNNDNKLPIFVAP
-45 MSSVIDLDN
+45 MSSVIDLNN
-54 AKVFTFNKL
+54 AKVFAFNKL

-69 TINLEDRL
+69 TISLEDRL

-98 LNLENR
+98 LNLEGR

-123 LCRYAKNRFGN
+123 LCKYAKNRFGN
-134 KMIIMAG
+134 KIIIMAG
-141 NVANPLTYY
+141 NVANPLIYY
-150 DYAYAGIDYIR
+150 DYACAGIDYIR

-176 AIYTPMASLIDECI
+176 AIYTPMASLIDECV
-190 SIRKNVERDKY
+190 SIKKNVERDKY
-201 NYKSTP
+201 NYKSVP

-238 AQCEEACGEILQK
+238 AQCEEACGEKLQK
-251 FLYSDGNYEY
+251 FLYSDGIYRY
-261 LNYYDAIKAKA
+261 LNYYAATKAKA
-272 YIERANYFLNSS
+272 DMDMANSS
-284 MLKQS
+284 NIFTAKQS
-289 AKTSANQTIK
+289 IKTSINETPE
-299 PYPIQALNGKYRK
+299 PYPIKAYNETYRN
-312 YYGMSTKKAQ
+312 YYGMSTKRAQ
-322 KEMGKEDLHTSEGVE
+322 KEMGKENLHTSEGIE
-337 RMVTV
+337 RLVTV
-342 DYSLLGW
+342 EYSLLGW
-349 IENFIDYLR
+349 IDNFIDYLR